1 MKRLLA
7 ITALVASQFALA
19 PLASAAEEKVATPQQ
34 QRMRDCNKDAT
45 GMKGDAR
52 KTFMKQCLSGKQAE
66 NQAARAERREERKE
80 VREER
85 QAVRQTQQ
93 EKMKTCNANAAAK
106 NLKGPERKAFMS
118 DCLKN

>member
-19 PLASAAEEKVATPQQ
+19 PLATAAEGKAATPQQ

-45 GMKGDAR
+45 GIKGDER
-52 KTFMKQCLSGKQAE
+52 KTFMKQCLSGKRAE
-66 NQAARAERREERKE
+66 NQAARAS
-80 VREER
+80 
-85 QAVRQTQQ
+85 QQ
-93 EKMKTCNANAAAK
+93 GKMKACNADAGAK
-106 NLKGPERKAFMS
+106 KLKGPERKAFMS